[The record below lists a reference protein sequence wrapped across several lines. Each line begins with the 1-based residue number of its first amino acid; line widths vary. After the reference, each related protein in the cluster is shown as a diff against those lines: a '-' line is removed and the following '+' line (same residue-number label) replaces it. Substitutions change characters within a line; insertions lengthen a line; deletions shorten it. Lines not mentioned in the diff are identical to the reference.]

1 MREVL
6 EFRYS
11 ATDIYIVCL
20 MHCNKADQ
28 EINIID
34 KREVIEAK
42 WIPLVDLS
50 SNDEKTAKYRMF
62 PNAYKFIKL
71 VYAHFMTNKNRIEAF
86 SDPCLTGKSTAT
98 EIMKQVGMTH
108 EEVAPTSG
116 KGKPWSYYISEALK
130 CSL

>member
-1 MREVL
+1 MDPGETIKIAAEREVLEETGITTEFQGVLGMREVL
-6 EFRYS
+6 DFRYS

-71 VYAHFMTNKNRIEAF
+71 VYAHFMTNKNRIEAC

-98 EIMKQVGMTH
+98 EIMK
-108 EEVAPTSG
+108 
-116 KGKPWSYYISEALK
+116 
-130 CSL
+130 